1 MAAYSGNIKTRYYDP
16 VAQDSTSCEFRL
28 DPDVGYYPN
37 LRVLH
42 LGLLRAGND
51 VYCAMPGAYGKIRN
65 ISLKSN
71 GQVLDE
77 LRRANQF
84 MAFLNSLKDNNAQK
98 DQLAVEAKNRSALVI
113 DSQLKALADRK
124 TNPTKSVADGLL
136 GRQTALAYLPLNLC
150 FPLLNEMTHIDTSIF
165 KNLSIRIEYDS
176 RIPFQVEAGHNVAI
190 EGHPEPVLAADQIM
204 DKDVVAKLS
213 RDFKGAVWSAVEH
226 DSFIV
231 DSQAAVA
238 DAGADTVEI
247 VQNVQKKLIGYNDKY
262 VSRIVVMKNGTSAQ
276 NNSNNVSIGY
286 GEYASKAQFKESI
299 NFQLNGKNIFTG
311 KGLDNDATKLM
322 YLADTWGAGAM
333 APFDHLTC
341 CGLEDQNTATLG
353 ARTIADGTIRTEG
366 KRPVLPNPVDAT
378 NFSQNAKTGQYSF
391 IGCALESRVRDL
403 QVDYERTCLKDSQV
417 NKPLSGQLTF
427 NIYAEVRKQLQ
438 VMGDK
443 FLVSY
448 A

>member
-28 DPDVGYYPN
+28 DPDVAYYPN

-42 LGLLRAGND
+42 LGLLRVGRD
-51 VYCAMPGAYGKIRN
+51 LYCSMPGAYGKIRN

-84 MAFLNSLKDNNAQK
+84 MAFLNSLKDNNSQK
-98 DQLAVEAKNRSALVI
+98 DQLAVEAKNRSGLVV
-113 DSQLKALADRK
+113 DSLLKALADRK
-124 TNPTKSVADGLL
+124 TNPTKASADGIL

-176 RIPFQVEAGHNVAI
+176 RVSFQVEANHNVAV
-190 EGHPEPVLAADQIM
+190 ELHPEPVLAADQIM
-204 DKDVVAKLS
+204 DKDVVAKLT
-213 RDFKGAVWSAVEH
+213 RDFKGAVWSAIEH

-231 DSQAAVA
+231 DSQSAVA

-247 VQNVQKKLIGYNDKY
+247 VQNVQKKLVGYNDKY

-276 NNSNNVSIGY
+276 NNSANASIGY

-322 YLADTWGAGAM
+322 ILTDTWGAGAM
-333 APFDHLTC
+333 APFDHLPC
-341 CGLEDQNTATLG
+341 CGLEDQNTATIG
-353 ARTIADGTIRTEG
+353 ARSFLAGDLRTEG
-366 KRPVLPNPVDAT
+366 KRPLQANPDGTA
-378 NFSQNAKTGQYSF
+378 NSQNQKTGQYSF

-403 QVDYERTCLKDSQV
+403 QIDYERTCLKDSQAD
-417 NKPLSGQLTF
+417 KPLSGQLTF